1 MLKDDIE
8 GIFNNLVCK
17 IVEVDSGKNNLRTIR
32 MFDKRLLQELMK
44 RRDKT

>member
-1 MLKDDIE
+1 MTLK

-17 IVEVDSGKNNLRTIR
+17 IVEVDSGKNNLRTIP